1 MAVFRDGSDDF
12 QRLDYTLLQNGTV
25 SLYFRS
31 AVLAE
36 DVEQLKTYGY
46 RIDNFDCAAWQN
58 EEDMFTAF
66 AATLNFPD
74 YFGRNLNALND
85 CLCDID
91 VPEESGRALVFHRYD
106 AFAAK
111 MSEVVWTVL
120 DIIESNS
127 HLYLLFGKR
136 LLALVQSDDPRIQFN
151 GLGAQHANWNR
162 REWLNAN
169 RGL

>member
-1 MAVFRDGSDDF
+1 MAIFRDGSNDY
-12 QRLDYTLLQNGTV
+12 QRLDYALLQNGSV
-25 SLYFRS
+25 SLYFRP
-31 AVLAE
+31 AVLDE

-46 RIDNFDCAAWQN
+46 RIDTFDCAAWQN

-66 AATLNFPD
+66 AATLDFPD
-74 YFGRNLNALND
+74 YFGRNLDALND
-85 CLCDID
+85 CLCDIN
-91 VPEESGRALVFHRYD
+91 VPEESGRVLVFHRYD

-111 MSEVVWTVL
+111 MSEVAWIVL

-127 HLYLLFGKR
+127 RLYLLFGKR
-136 LLALVQSDDPRIQFN
+136 LLTLVQSDDPQIQFN

-169 RGL
+169 RDL

>member
-1 MAVFRDGSDDF
+1 MAVFRDGSNDY
-12 QRLDYTLLQNGTV
+12 QRLDYALLQNGSVT
-25 SLYFRS
+25 LYFRPTFI
-31 AVLAE
+31 AK

-46 RIDNFDCAAWQN
+46 RIDNFDCAAWQTVD
-58 EEDMFTAF
+58 DMFTAF
-66 AATLNFPD
+66 ASTLDFPG
-74 YFGRNLNALND
+74 YFGRNLDALND

-91 VPEESGRALVFHRYD
+91 VHKESGRALVFHRYD

-111 MSEVVWTVL
+111 QPEVAWTVL

-127 HLYLLFGKR
+127 RLYLLSGKR
-136 LLALVQSDDPRIQFN
+136 LLTLVQSDNPQIQFN

-169 RGL
+169 RDL